1 MPTEYSVYD
10 VSAQGD
16 VLATFQA
23 AQAKINRDVQAIEIT
38 DAERATTAVARAKQ
52 ILDTAEADAKTAAEA
67 AQAAERAEG
76 AENAEAQVEQANK
89 AASKAFLG
97 AALATKIAEAVQG
110 FYDAPAAAAQ

>member
-23 AQAKINRDVQAIEIT
+23 AQAKINSDVQAIEIT
-38 DAERATTAVARAKQ
+38 DAGSATAAVQHAQQ
-52 ILDTAEADAKTAAEA
+52 ILDTAEADAKTAAQA
-67 AQAAERAEG
+67 AQAAEGAEG
-76 AENAEAQVEQANK
+76 AEDTEAQVEQANK

-97 AALATKIAEAVQG
+97 AALATKIAKAVQR